1 MKRIASLLLAF
12 VLILT
17 MLPMTAQ
24 AAEMDGEDVILDYG
38 AGFSEIETQSVEL
51 MGKAHEETFV
61 MADIPEGKSYEKMT
75 ASQEMI
81 DIIKD
86 FEGSAPRPIGTTPSG
101 PWATAPA
108 PPAPM

>member
-38 AGFSEIETQSVEL
+38 AAFSEIETQSVEL

-61 MADIPEGKSYEKMT
+61 MAR
-75 ASQEMI
+75 ASAP
-81 DIIKD
+81 
-86 FEGSAPRPIGTTPSG
+86 GSACMRSTRATCGSWR
-101 PWATAPA
+101 PWA
-108 PPAPM
+108 

>member
-24 AAEMDGEDVILDYG
+24 AAEMDGEDVSLDYG
-38 AGFSEIETQSVEL
+38 AEFSEIETQSVEL

-61 MADIPEGKSYEKMT
+61 MADIPEG
-75 ASQEMI
+75 
-81 DIIKD
+81 
-86 FEGSAPRPIGTTPSG
+86 
-101 PWATAPA
+101 
-108 PPAPM
+108 